1 MNYTREPPQLGSF
14 DTADDDD
21 KVFQQVMVTLDA
33 KLFLLLVLTS
43 VIGFVYSQRKRI
55 KQTRNIFKEDNIV

>member
-14 DTADDDD
+14 DTVDNDD
-21 KVFQQVMVTLDA
+21 KVLVMVTLDA
-33 KLFLLLVLTS
+33 ILFLLMLLTS
-43 VIGFVYSQRKRI
+43 VVGFVYSHRKRD